1 MKRVCSLLC
10 AVMLLTVFLT
20 PLIQPASAAD
30 QEYTFYGTVGETEY
44 FIIHSNA
51 YDEILE
57 AEIYNGVIPGM
68 LLDVSGGATLG
79 LAGIPTTSGEYRTYL

>member
-10 AVMLLTVFLT
+10 AVMLLTVFLA
-20 PLIQPASAAD
+20 PLIQPARAAD

-57 AEIYNGVIPGM
+57 AEISKSQVQVYILRVMQRFRSLQPKWT
-68 LLDVSGGATLG
+68 V
-79 LAGIPTTSGEYRTYL
+79 